1 MSKLPDDKKLVL
13 INMPG
18 SHDSAAFNMNYF
30 GSCFAKTQD
39 IDILEQ
45 LKIGVRIL
53 DIRVTLNTSCCNVI
67 EEEMEKDTDLI
78 LCHGICNCYYIE
90 NNKKKN
96 LTYKDVLNQVRDF
109 LLAYPTE
116 TIIFKTDSGR
126 GKKNINLN
134 RAGDIFG
141 KLISDISI
149 EYNEKLTLGE
159 ARGKVVYTTYIS
171 DKITSKGYQMYNT
184 KIEKGTGI
192 IDIHR
197 KHTNNNIKYDI
208 SLEIPPEISKGSDL
222 TDSQLC
228 IVFGNLLENAV
239 EACCRT
245 ESQGRFIKLCSYI
258 KAGILYIAM
267 DNNCDGNI
275 HIENGGFISS
285 KRNEIGTGINSIT
298 AIAKKHGGDAKFNVN
313 GNVFESSVCICI

>member
-197 KHTNNNIKYDI
+197 KHTNNNIKYDEFKVGGKLKV
-208 SLEIPPEISKGSDL
+208 LEIEDLFQKYNFTLKEAEEREKLNGDNFPLNYETSCTGEFKRCIPLPRHEANIVNNFLMNFNFKKGNYYGWISVDFV
-222 TDSQLC
+222 D
-228 IVFGNLLENAV
+228 
-239 EACCRT
+239 
-245 ESQGRFIKLCSYI
+245 KL
-258 KAGILYIAM
+258 
-267 DNNCDGNI
+267 
-275 HIENGGFISS
+275 
-285 KRNEIGTGINSIT
+285 IT
-298 AIAKKHGGDAKFNVN
+298 KKIIDTNMT
-313 GNVFESSVCICI
+313 SL